1 MPNKSYEILELYS
14 PDSSLLYTW
23 KAALEIRL
31 NQRSFHTLFKA
42 KKQIG
47 KGAFATGY
55 LAERL

>member
-14 PDSSLLYTW
+14 PDPSLLYTW
-23 KAALEIRL
+23 KTALEIRL

-47 KGAFATGY
+47 KGAFATVY